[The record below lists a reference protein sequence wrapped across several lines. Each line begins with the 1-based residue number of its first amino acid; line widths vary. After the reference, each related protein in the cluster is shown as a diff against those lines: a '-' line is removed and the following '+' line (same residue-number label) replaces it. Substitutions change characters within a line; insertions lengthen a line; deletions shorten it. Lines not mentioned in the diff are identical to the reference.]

1 MDNKDAYIEH
11 LENTIVNLNETINGL
26 QNQISN
32 LTEMVMLLRK
42 EKFGSSS
49 EKKPK
54 QIEGQISLF
63 NEAELEADDTAKEP
77 ITKEVHGYIRRDPK
91 TKREELACSRG
102 SL

>member
-42 EKFGSSS
+42 
-49 EKKPK
+49 
-54 QIEGQISLF
+54 
-63 NEAELEADDTAKEP
+63 
-77 ITKEVHGYIRRDPK
+77 
-91 TKREELACSRG
+91 
-102 SL
+102 